1 MQACPPIKAF
11 FPGGFHRRPPVPV
24 LAGLAH
30 LRPAYSFRSGYAYD
44 NTLYI
49 VAGEVA
55 AAAGGA
61 TYEELV
67 RREIFEPLGL
77 ECRVGE
83 WRRLPNDNVA
93 QPHIQ
98 IDERNV
104 VVREDGNLVPAI
116 TMAAAGGI
124 RCSLDDMLVWAGNW
138 LDPDADQRRWLSE
151 EQRRTMWVG
160 RTPMPVSDEARRWND
175 THYSAYGYGFRLAD
189 VDGEWTVSHTGSLMG
204 MYSAM
209 FLLPDRKSGFVM
221 LMNGAGSDARTV
233 LTQLLAK
240 LFTAPDDTRDAAWYI
255 ADLERGE
262 DEADQPSAPDTSA
275 RVAVTPEAMRG
286 FTGLWRDPWFGKVSI
301 CADGSLVE
309 FSAEKSPMLTGTVM
323 ETVGRKL
330 VDWDEPTVSEEAWL
344 NFAEGVDGA
353 PATLTMTKV
362 DPEADFSS
370 DYEDL
375 AFTRTGDCPPP

>member
-1 MQACPPIKAF
+1 
-11 FPGGFHRRPPVPV
+11 
-24 LAGLAH
+24 